1 MSAAPDRSRPR
12 VAVLGTAHIHL
23 ADHLAVLRAD
33 GGPAAVLPDPP
44 PWRADLPGVRW
55 APTARAAL
63 TGADAAVIC
72 STTARH
78 GELLRE
84 TLAAGVPALVEKP
97 LAADAARTA
106 RLIEEIGRAPASVP
120 VATAMFLRCAPAL
133 RRLRTLL
140 AEGRIGEPTGA
151 GLAFCHPGLPD
162 GIFAGRTGWM
172 TRPEHG
178 GTGAFADL
186 GIHLLDLLRWLRP
199 DAPFAVRGAV
209 LRRRPG
215 LAVDAGG
222 TALLDW
228 AGVPVTVRADWTTR
242 PGGLRLRF
250 DGTEGSVAV
259 DGGAVLLAADGRTA
273 VEAYRPPAAGDALV
287 AFLAGLRGDRA
298 AWTAP
303 TPADLTACARALDE
317 VAALAG

>member
-1 MSAAPDRSRPR
+1 MSDAPNRPRLR

-33 GGPAAVLPDPP
+33 GSLTAVLPDHP

-63 TGADAAVIC
+63 SGADAAVIC

-78 GELLRE
+78 DELLHD

-97 LAADAARTA
+97 LAANSARTA
-106 RLIEEIGRAPASVP
+106 RLIEPIGRAPALVT
-120 VATAMFLRCAPAL
+120 TAMFLRCAPAL
-133 RRLRTLL
+133 RRVRTLL
-140 AEGRIGEPTGA
+140 ADRRIGEPTGA
-151 GLAFCHPGLPD
+151 DLAFCHPGLLD
-162 GIFAGRTGWM
+162 GIFTGRTAWM
-172 TRPEHG
+172 TSPAHG

-215 LAVDAGG
+215 LAVDVGG

-228 AGVPVTVRADWTTR
+228 GGVPVTVRADWTTR

-250 DGTEGSVAV
+250 DGTAGSVAV
-259 DGGAVLLAADGRTA
+259 EDGTVLLSVDGRTG
-273 VEAYRPPAAGDALV
+273 VEAYRPAAAGDALT
-287 AFLAGLRGDRA
+287 AFLAALRGDRS
-298 AWTAP
+298 AWSPP
-303 TPADLTACARALDE
+303 TPADLTACAEALDA
-317 VAALAG
+317 VAAPVA